1 MSQAN
6 TDIINGFQALKEEFG
21 IEFGYTKDE
30 TLRTGV
36 ILDPQ
41 DSKTYTIM
49 QRTKEFSTVVSFLKS
64 DWPTLPKTGEFL
76 ILESVN
82 HAIVDVRYSLTS
94 PIVDILIRQRL

>member
-21 IEFGYTKDE
+21 VEFGYTKDE

-41 DSKTYTIM
+41 DSKTYSIM
-49 QRTKEFSTVVSFLKS
+49 QRTKDFSTVVSFLKS
-64 DWPTLPKTGEFL
+64 DWPTLPKSGEAL
-76 ILESVN
+76 TVDNTN
-82 HAIVDVRYSLTS
+82 HVIVEVRYSLSS
-94 PIVDILIRQRL
+94 PIIDILIRQRT